1 MKIVSIDYK
10 YWLANYLTQHKLG
23 HMYVVMYQI
32 DKNFREL
39 LPHPVFQIRFIIYTV
54 HSIQNIYYLYLKSM
68 AKNIQLH

>member
-39 LPHPVFQIRFIIYTV
+39 LPHPVFQIRFIIYTLIFIYQKVGQKIFKYV
-54 HSIQNIYYLYLKSM
+54 H
-68 AKNIQLH
+68 